1 MSAHAR
7 LGPSAAERWITCPGS
22 VRLSEAVTLTG
33 RDQDTNVYAEE
44 GTLAHALGELKARRA
59 FGQISEEEY
68 SLEYAAWVKDAEA
81 FGLTT
86 EQFDEMAIHTRGWVE
101 FLKER
106 VAVHPGSV
114 IRLERRVYP
123 GVEHCWGTADA
134 VIISPKHIEA
144 DDFKYGAGI
153 EVEAK
158 DNMQAKLY
166 SLGALEEADEV
177 LDHVEMV
184 FWGIFQPRMD
194 NVAIDSATPA
204 ELRKWRD
211 EVVIPAAELA
221 VQPDA
226 PIVPSPKACKWC
238 PAAGDCR
245 VRMEFNTR
253 QDFSRDPDLLSTSE
267 IAEVL
272 DQTPEIRDWLSA
284 VDKAAMRHAYEEG
297 TPVPGWKVVL
307 SGGQRSIPD
316 QAAAI
321 KRLLKAGFKEEDV
334 SRNSIQTLGHLEKLV
349 GKKALP
355 VVLGP
360 TLKPPQGKPSLVHA
374 DDTRPAIN
382 RTSEAAR
389 DFAEET

>member
-1 MSAHAR
+1 MAGHAR

-22 VRLSEAVTLTG
+22 VMLSEALAGRG
-33 RDQDTNVYAEE
+33 RDSTSYSEE
-44 GTLAHALGELKARRA
+44 GTIAHALGELKARKE
-59 FGQISEEEY
+59 FGQVSPEEF
-68 SLEYAAWVKDAEA
+68 SREYAEWVKEAEA

-86 EQFDEMAIHTRGWVE
+86 EQMDEMTIHARGWVE

-106 VAVHPGSV
+106 MAAHPGSV

-134 VIISPKHIEA
+134 VIISPTHIEA

-153 EVEAK
+153 FVDATG
-158 DNMQAKLY
+158 NPQAKLY

-177 LDHVEMV
+177 LDEVQMV
-184 FWGIFQPRMD
+184 YWGVFQPRMD
-194 NVAIDSATPA
+194 NVGIDSCTPA

-226 PIVPSPKACKWC
+226 PIVPSAKGCKFC

-245 VRMEFNTR
+245 VRMEHNTR
-253 QDFSRDPDLLSTSE
+253 QDFSRDPALLSPSE

-272 DQTPEIRDWLSA
+272 DQTPEIRDWLNA

-297 TPVPGWKVVL
+297 NPVPGWKVVL
-307 SGGQRSIPD
+307 SGGQRTIPD
-316 QAAAI
+316 HAAAVA
-321 KRLLKAGFKEEDV
+321 RLLKAGFKREDV
-334 SRNSIQTLGHLEKLV
+334 TRESIQTLGHLEKLV
-349 GKKALP
+349 GKKELP
-355 VVLGP
+355 EVLGP

-374 DDTRPAIN
+374 DDARPAIN
-382 RTSEAAR
+382 RISEAQR
-389 DFAEET
+389 DFAEES